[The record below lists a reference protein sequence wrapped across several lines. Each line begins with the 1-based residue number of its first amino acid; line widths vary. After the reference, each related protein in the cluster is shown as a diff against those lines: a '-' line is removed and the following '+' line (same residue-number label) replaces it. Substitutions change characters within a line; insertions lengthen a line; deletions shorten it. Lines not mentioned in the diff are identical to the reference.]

1 MSEKENIEL
10 GDDEDPDLENQQMP
24 DVINNLQACKHF
36 YNAF

>member
-10 GDDEDPDLENQQMP
+10 GDDEDPDLENQLMP
-24 DVINNLQACKHF
+24 DVINNLQAFKHF